1 MILLL
6 MTGSKE
12 GNGYLDH
19 LFPSLSRCTNT
30 CMGIILTL
38 GCMHGGSLK
47 VNLTYLHR
55 SGYTYSFCHQVCTQS
70 EPSVTQSEPSIT
82 QSERS
87 ITKSEPS
94 VTQSEPF
101 VTQDVSKS
109 NLEFRSSN
117 YKCLKY
123 RHHYF
128 NHQRMPS
135 YRSFARQ
142 LKCL

>member
-6 MTGSKE
+6 MTDSNE
-12 GNGYLDH
+12 GNGYQDH
-19 LFPSLSRCTNT
+19 LFPSLSCCTNT

-55 SGYTYSFCHQVCTQS
+55 SGYTYSFRHQVC
-70 EPSVTQSEPSIT
+70 TQSEPSIT
-82 QSERS
+82 QSE
-87 ITKSEPS
+87 PS
-94 VTQSEPF
+94 VT
-101 VTQDVSKS
+101 VSKS
-109 NLEFRSSN
+109 NLEFRFSN

-135 YRSFARQ
+135 YRSFTRQ
-142 LKCL
+142 LKCLQLLLLK